1 MNEIFNAT
9 LQERLK
15 SLCEN
20 ELFVYQPTG
29 SMVKA
34 NVVRTQL
41 SCKPGGYQEGSEY
54 PLVRWAI
61 FSGKQAKQG
70 ISQMAVVVEA
80 AIWTPGREQDGSS
93 DIERLISALLG
104 IVRNRN
110 FGEYRLVTPVDFTI
124 GGQRDDEE
132 GLQPHPYY
140 QGKIYLNF
148 IAGGSGSGPQCR

>member
-1 MNEIFNAT
+1 MTEAFNIT
-9 LQERLK
+9 LQERLE
-15 SLCEN
+15 SLCES
-20 ELFVYQPTG
+20 ELFLHQPTG
-29 SMVKA
+29 SLVKA

-41 SCKPGGYQEGSEY
+41 SDKPGGYQEGSEY
-54 PLVRWAI
+54 PLVRWAV

-70 ISQMAVVVEA
+70 ISQVAVVVEA
-80 AIWTPGREQDGSS
+80 AIWTPGKVQDGSS

-104 IVRNRN
+104 IVKSRN
-110 FGEYRLVTPVDFTI
+110 FGEYRLVTPIDFTI

-148 IAGGSGSGPQCR
+148 IAGGLGSQCG

>member
-1 MNEIFNAT
+1 MTEAFNT
-9 LQERLK
+9 ILQERLE
-15 SLCEN
+15 SLCES
-20 ELFVYQPTG
+20 ELFSHQPTG
-29 SMVKA
+29 SLVKS

-41 SCKPGGYQEGSEY
+41 SDKPGGYQEGSEY
-54 PLVRWAI
+54 PLVRWAV

-80 AIWTPGREQDGSS
+80 AIWTPGKEQDGSN
-93 DIERLISALLG
+93 DIERLISSLLG
-104 IVRNRN
+104 IVKNRN
-110 FGEYRLVTPVDFTI
+110 FGEYRLVTPIDFTV

-148 IAGGSGSGPQCR
+148 IAGGLGSQCG